1 MLLVTLNAAFGAGF
15 LLFAI
20 NAGRR
25 GWPFAK
31 HGWLTI
37 QAQVAH
43 PDYRENIERRRSISA
58 GGRFLIAG
66 VLWLGAS
73 AGSALAGVY
82 FTAQALKIMY
92 GGS

>member
-15 LLFAI
+15 LLFAM

-31 HGWLTI
+31 HGWLLI
-37 QAQVAH
+37 QAQTAH
-43 PDYRENIERRRSISA
+43 PDYRENVERRRSISE

-73 AGSALAGVY
+73 LGSALAGVY
-82 FTAQALKIMY
+82 FSVQALTMMY